1 MTISEAAPQ
10 GAGIL
15 IVDDDPA
22 NLAALEAVLE
32 PLGQRVV
39 RATSG
44 REALRHLLHQRFA
57 LILLDVRMRDM
68 DGFEVAS
75 LIRARPTTQATPII
89 FVTAFHEAE
98 ESMRR
103 AYRLGAADFIFKPYA
118 PEFLRAKVGVFVELY
133 NRERAELMDAETELE
148 VPAEPIVVRAD
159 AVHVS
164 RILDNLLNN
173 ALTYVRGR
181 PWIGLR
187 VRVEE
192 GEATVEVEDHGIGI
206 PEHIRER
213 VFERF

>member
-75 LIRARPTTQATPII
+75 LIREKKTFQLGSVIQTGRKDGMQSMD
-89 FVTAFHEAE
+89 
-98 ESMRR
+98 ESI
-103 AYRLGAADFIFKPYA
+103 LG
-118 PEFLRAKVGVFVELY
+118 L
-133 NRERAELMDAETELE
+133 
-148 VPAEPIVVRAD
+148 
-159 AVHVS
+159 
-164 RILDNLLNN
+164 
-173 ALTYVRGR
+173 VRG
-181 PWIGLR
+181 GVVSADDAAAHLSS
-187 VRVEE
+187 
-192 GEATVEVEDHGIGI
+192 
-206 PEHIRER
+206 RELLGSMLKTNPAA
-213 VFERF
+213 VPVPKLAA

>member
-1 MTISEAAPQ
+1 MA
-10 GAGIL
+10 L
-15 IVDDDPA
+15 VL
-22 NLAALEAVLE
+22 LAAARLASGAFPEQVAACD
-32 PLGQRVV
+32 LGQL
-39 RATSG
+39 A
-44 REALRHLLHQRFA
+44 REAMER
-57 LILLDVRMRDM
+57 I
-68 DGFEVAS
+68 
-75 LIRARPTTQATPII
+75 
-89 FVTAFHEAE
+89 TA
-98 ESMRR
+98 
-103 AYRLGAADFIFKPYA
+103 
-118 PEFLRAKVGVFVELY
+118 
-133 NRERAELMDAETELE
+133 RAELMDAETELE

-213 VFERF
+213 VFERFFRANDPQLPPHPGTGLGLFISRELANRHSGRLQVLRSTPGSGSTLSLSLPVADLKPQVAGSRRSP